1 MGKPY
6 FPIESLYRMPWT
18 IPDNGITWLEP
29 TSQCN
34 LNCYGCYRKN
44 IKDSHKSIE
53 QIKHELDFFQSQRK
67 SDCISI
73 AGGDPLVYPN
83 IIELVKEI
91 KSRGLKPIINTNGIA
106 LTKQLL
112 HELKKAGVFGF
123 TFHIDSKQG
132 RGREEKWRNKNEV
145 ELNELRLYYAEM
157 LAAEGGIACSFNST
171 IYSDTLQ
178 YVPELVDWAQKH
190 IDIVDTMVFI
200 LFRYITP
207 NTPFDFYIGDSKIVW
222 TDIHYHSEYE
232 EIVDLKSPMIVE
244 KIREK
249 FPDFTPSAFLNGTH
263 KADDYKWLLSE
274 RIGNRDKIFGYTGK
288 KFMELVMISYHFM
301 FDKYLSYASPKT
313 LRMGRSTMFLLSV
326 FDKGV
331 RKALK
336 NYLKYLVV
344 NPLRLFKRA
353 HLQSILIIQPPDL
366 MPNGDQSMCDGCPDI
381 TYWKDKDGKE
391 KLVWSCRLEEPMKYG
406 DFLRMVPKREKGTE
420 KEKENVLHYNY
431 NNLAD

>member
-18 IPDNGITWLEP
+18 MPDNGITWLEP

-73 AGGDPLVYPN
+73 AGGDPLVYPY

-106 LTKQLL
+106 LTKELL
-112 HELKKAGVFGF
+112 RELKKAGVFGF

-132 RGREEKWRNKNEV
+132 RGREKKWLNKNEV

-207 NTPFDFYIGDSKIVW
+207 STPLDFYVGDQKIEW
-222 TDIHYHSEYE
+222 TDIHYHSEQE
-232 EIVDLKSPMIVE
+232 EMVELKSPVIVE

-274 RIGNRDKIFGYTGK
+274 RIGNKDKIFGYTGK

-301 FDKYLSYASPKT
+301 YDKYLSYASPKT
-313 LRMGRSTMFLLSV
+313 LRMGRSTMLLLSV

-331 RKALK
+331 RKAFK

-344 NPLRLFKRA
+344 NPLRFFKRA
-353 HLQSILIIQPPDL
+353 HLQSILIIQPVDL

-420 KEKENVLHYNY
+420 KEKDNVLHYNY
-431 NNLAD
+431 NNLLD

>member
-18 IPDNGITWLEP
+18 MPDNGITWLEP

-263 KADDYKWLLSE
+263 KADDYKWLISE

-344 NPLRLFKRA
+344 NQLRFFKRA